1 MTYEPVIG
9 LEIHAELKTRTKMF
23 CDSKNDP
30 DETRPNVNIC
40 PVCMGHPGTLPVP
53 NREAI
58 AKVIRVGLA
67 LGASIPAFSR
77 FDRKNYFYP
86 DLPKGYQIS
95 QYQHP
100 LVTGG
105 ALAITLD
112 DGATKSVRITR
123 VHLEEDTGRSIHDPK
138 GNATLLDFNRAGI
151 PLMELVTEPD
161 IRSAEEAKAF
171 ATELRQLLQ
180 HLDASAADME
190 KGEMRIEANI
200 SLRPVGEKGFGL
212 NQSER
217 LIGRTGSAEPVLGTK
232 VEVKNINSFR
242 FVEKAIRYEIERQ
255 TKVLEKGEKVI
266 QETRGWDETS
276 GATVSQRT
284 KEEAHDYRYFPEPD
298 IPPLRIDPEWVTE
311 LRALLPELPQE
322 KRRRFA
328 SEFNIPAKLAWN
340 IARDRALAG
349 FFEAAVSE
357 LQEWLSATGRDPK
370 DTKTFELT
378 ANYLTTDLA
387 RILADAGNMPI
398 ANAKITPEN
407 FAELMTYLAEEKISS
422 KTAKTVLAAMF
433 ASGEDP
439 SDVIEREHLWQVSDD
454 GALGTVVDT
463 VLAANEKAIA
473 DFRAGKQSA
482 LQFLLGQIM
491 KSSRG
496 ANPEAVKKL
505 LEEKLKS
512 A

>member
-9 LEIHAELKTRTKMF
+9 LEIHAELKTRTKLF

-53 NREAI
+53 NRDAI

-67 LGASIPAFSR
+67 LGAAIPEFSR

-100 LVTGG
+100 LVSGG
-105 ALAITLD
+105 TLAVTLE
-112 DGATKSVRITR
+112 DGTAKSVRITR

-138 GNATLLDFNRAGI
+138 TNTTLLDFNRAGI

-161 IRSAEEAKAF
+161 VRSAEEAKVF
-171 ATELRQLLQ
+171 ATELQMLLQ
-180 HLDASAADME
+180 HLGASEADME

-200 SLRPVGEKGFGL
+200 SLHPAGAKE
-212 NQSER
+212 
-217 LIGRTGSAEPVLGTK
+217 LGTK

-255 TKVLEKGEKVI
+255 ANVLEAGEKVI

-276 GATVSQRT
+276 GTTVSQRT
-284 KEEAHDYRYFPEPD
+284 KEGAHDYRYFPEPD
-298 IPPLRIDPEWVTE
+298 IPPLKIDPVWVEE
-311 LRALLPELPQE
+311 LRAGLPELPHA
-322 KRRRFA
+322 KRQRFA
-328 SEFNIPAKLAWN
+328 AEFNIPAKLAAN

-357 LQEWLSATGRDPK
+357 LKAWLRATGRDPK
-370 DTKTFELT
+370 DTKAVELA
-378 ANYLTTDLA
+378 ANYLTTDFA
-387 RILADAGNMPI
+387 KILADAGNAPI
-398 ANAKITPEN
+398 ANTKVTPEN
-407 FAELMTYLAEEKISS
+407 FAELMTYLVEEKISS
-422 KTAKTVLAAMF
+422 KTAKTVLGTMF

-439 SDVIEREHLWQVSDD
+439 SDIIEREGLWQVSDD
-454 GALGTVVDT
+454 GALAATVAA
-463 VLAANEKAIA
+463 VLAANEKAA
-473 DFRAGKQSA
+473 SDFRAGKETA
-482 LQFLLGQIM
+482 LQFLLGQVM

-496 ANPEAVKKL
+496 ANPEAARKL

>member
-23 CDSKNDP
+23 CSSKNDP

-53 NREAI
+53 NRDAI
-58 AKVIRVGLA
+58 TKVIRVGLA
-67 LGASIPAFSR
+67 LGATIPEFSR

-95 QYQHP
+95 QYPHP
-100 LVTGG
+100 LVSGG
-105 ALAITLD
+105 TLAITLD
-112 DGATKSVRITR
+112 DGTARTIRITR

-138 GNATLLDFNRAGI
+138 TTTTLLDFNRAGI

-161 IRSAEEAKAF
+161 VRSAEEAKAF
-171 ATELRQLLQ
+171 ATELQMLLQ
-180 HLDASAADME
+180 HLDASEADME

-200 SLRPVGEKGFGL
+200 SLRP
-212 NQSER
+212 
-217 LIGRTGSAEPVLGTK
+217 TGAKEFGTK

-242 FVEKAIRYEIERQ
+242 FVEKAIRHEIERQ
-255 TKVLEKGEKVI
+255 TKVLEAGEKVI

-276 GATVSQRT
+276 GTTVSQRT
-284 KEEAHDYRYFPEPD
+284 KEGAHDYRYFPEPD
-298 IPPLRIDPEWVTE
+298 IPPLRIDPPWVEE
-311 LRALLPELPQE
+311 LRAGLPELPQA
-322 KRRRFA
+322 KRQRFS
-328 SEFNIPAKLAWN
+328 SEFNIPPKLATN
-340 IARDRALAG
+340 ITRDRAMAG

-357 LQEWLSATGRDPK
+357 LQEWLRTTGRDPK
-370 DTKTFELT
+370 DTKALELA

-387 RILADAGNMPI
+387 KILADAGHT
-398 ANAKITPEN
+398 AFTNAKITPEN
-407 FAELMTYLAEEKISS
+407 FAELMTYLVEEKISS
-422 KTAKTVLAAMF
+422 KTAKTILQTMS

-439 SDVIEREHLWQVSDD
+439 SDIIEREGLWQMSDD
-454 GALGTVVDT
+454 GALSAAVDT

-473 DFRAGKQSA
+473 DFRAGKETA
-482 LQFLLGQIM
+482 LQFLLGQVM

-496 ANPEAVKKL
+496 ANPETVKKV
-505 LEEKLKS
+505 LEEKLK
-512 A
+512 